1 MKNQMTRKKSV
12 IVFILTAV
20 LAIVLSSCSSGNE
33 EYSQELQN
41 QVSALQTQNALLQE
55 NLNSQENQ
63 EEVPEP
69 PSNEEPGAALLLQTP
84 TPESLPTE
92 PVPAGEPIVYD
103 GWSMT
108 VSKEININTYDKT
121 WGINIYLR
129 NLGEN
134 DRIFRFTNSAITAKD
149 NMGNIFVPYEDVAW
163 EGDNLCEPYYYK
175 VKNINIEGLEN
186 ILVSSCSDHHVGC
199 ESGCTEEDNI
209 FMFKGP
215 IPLEAEYLI
224 IHFDG
229 FGPFTNVDV
238 IIDL

>member
-108 VSKEININTYDKT
+108 VSKEINIDNYYKL
-121 WGINIYLR
+121 WGVTVYLR
-129 NLGEN
+129 NLGETN
-134 DRIFRFTNSAITAKD
+134 RIFRFTNAAVTASD
-149 NMGNIFVPYEDVAW
+149 NLGNIYEPSPYCQYCTSCEDA
-163 EGDNLCEPYYYK
+163 YHF
-175 VKNINIEGLEN
+175 VKNLEIEGLKRETIKSGSQYYSCWSEEN
-186 ILVSSCSDHHVGC
+186 LGSF
-199 ESGCTEEDNI
+199 N
-209 FMFKGP
+209 GP
-215 IPLEAEYLI
+215 IPLDAEYLI

-229 FGPFTNVDV
+229 FGPFSNVDV

>member
-108 VSKEININTYDKT
+108 VSKEININTYDET

-175 VKNINIEGLEN
+175 VKNINIE
-186 ILVSSCSDHHVGC
+186 D
-199 ESGCTEEDNI
+199 
-209 FMFKGP
+209 
-215 IPLEAEYLI
+215 
-224 IHFDG
+224 
-229 FGPFTNVDV
+229 
-238 IIDL
+238 

>member
-1 MKNQMTRKKSV
+1 MLHQQDKMKNPMTRKKSF
-12 IVFILTAV
+12 IVFILAAT

-55 NLNSQENQ
+55 SLNSQENQ
-63 EEVPEP
+63 EDVPEP
-69 PSNEEPGAALLLQTP
+69 PTNEEPGAELLLQTP
-84 TPESLPTE
+84 TPEFLPTE

-108 VSKEININTYDKT
+108 VSKEINIRSNYWRITV
-121 WGINIYLR
+121 YLR
-129 NLGEN
+129 NLGETN
-134 DRIFRFTNSAITAKD
+134 RIFRFTNAAVTASD
-149 NMGNIFVPYEDVAW
+149 NLGNIYEPFPHSECEDVYH
-163 EGDNLCEPYYYK
+163 L
-175 VKNINIEGLEN
+175 VKNLEIEGLESE
-186 ILVSSCSDHHVGC
+186 IISSANYVTDCSDANNLGP
-199 ESGCTEEDNI
+199 
-209 FMFKGP
+209 FKGP
-215 IPLEAEYLI
+215 ISIEAEYLI

>member
-69 PSNEEPGAALLLQTP
+69 PTNEEPDAALLLQTP
-84 TPESLPTE
+84 TPEFLPTE

-108 VSKEININTYDKT
+108 VSKEININSRYKT
-121 WGINIYLR
+121 WGITVYLR
-129 NLGEN
+129 NLGETN
-134 DRIFRFTNSAITAKD
+134 RIFRFTNAAVTASD
-149 NMGNIFVPYEDVAW
+149 NLGNIYEPSSDCGAYCTP
-163 EGDNLCEPYYYK
+163 CEDAYHL
-175 VKNINIEGLEN
+175 VKNLEIKGLEREIIKSGERRPSCWSEEGLGSFE
-186 ILVSSCSDHHVGC
+186 
-199 ESGCTEEDNI
+199 
-209 FMFKGP
+209 GP

>member
-1 MKNQMTRKKSV
+1 MKSQMTRNKRF

-20 LAIVLSSCSSGNE
+20 LANALSSCSSGNE

-55 NLNSQENQ
+55 NLNSQGNE

-69 PSNEEPGAALLLQTP
+69 PTNEEPDTELLLQTP
-84 TPESLPTE
+84 TPEFLPTE

-108 VSKEININTYDKT
+108 VSKEINIDNYYKL
-121 WGINIYLR
+121 WGVTVYLR
-129 NLGEN
+129 NLGETN
-134 DRIFRFTNSAITAKD
+134 RIFRFTNAAVTA
-149 NMGNIFVPYEDVAW
+149 Y
-163 EGDNLCEPYYYK
+163 DNLGNVYEPSGPKCIYNCTPCEDAYHL
-175 VKNINIEGLEN
+175 VKNLEIRGLERETIESGKTYPSCESVEGLG
-186 ILVSSCSDHHVGC
+186 S
-199 ESGCTEEDNI
+199 
-209 FMFKGP
+209 FKGP
-215 IPLEAEYLI
+215 IPLDAEYLI

-238 IIDL
+238 VIDL